1 MKLKYFQAD
10 GSAGPEKEVPIPEYE
25 GDKGLQALKQVIV
38 SLQANRRQGSVST
51 RTRSTVHGTG
61 KKPFRQK
68 GTGMARQGSRVGPQH
83 NHGAVAHGPQP
94 RDYSQRINRKMR
106 KLALGRALFDRA
118 LDGEVSVI
126 EKWELA
132 EQKTRLMKDILA
144 KIAPQGK
151 VLVLDDS
158 WSDQVLL
165 AGRNIERLAVNEASD
180 VNAED
185 LCRYDQIVASE
196 KGIERLL
203 SRVNGGTGN
212 A

>member
-10 GSAGPEKEVPIPEYE
+10 GSAGAEKEVPIPEYE

-38 SLQANRRQGSVST
+38 SLQANRRQGSVGT

-83 NHGAVAHGPQP
+83 THGAVAHGPQP

-106 KLALGRALFDRA
+106 KLALGRALYDRA
-118 LDGEVSVI
+118 LDGEVSLI

-132 EQKTRLMKDILA
+132 ERKTRLLKDILA
-144 KIAPQGK
+144 KVAPKGK